1 MVTDVSDDRLLSGLD
16 TAQREAVTTTAMP
29 LAVVAAAGAGKTR
42 VLTRRI
48 AHRVREG
55 SADPRHVLA
64 LTFTRDAAA
73 ELQRRL
79 RALDLREPVEA
90 GTFHSVA
97 LRLLRD
103 RAELKHQAAPQV
115 ADDRL
120 RLVRECI
127 TQLRL
132 QCDPWGAM
140 TDIDWAR
147 ARMVEAVHFQA
158 ACRAERRRSAVPAGR
173 FAELLDAYSAL
184 KRRRGVLDFD
194 DLLAG
199 VLHAMRTD
207 AQWADAVRWRY
218 RHFFVDEAQDMNPLQ
233 LAVLEALRDGRP
245 DLCLVGD
252 PRQAIYGWNGADH
265 STLANVEQRF
275 PGVTVIRLGT
285 NHRCSPE
292 IVRAGAAALAASG
305 QDDTTGS
312 SLANGRPISSASL
325 PDEHAEATHVA
336 QHVRDLLL
344 NVPAHDIA
352 VLARTNDQV
361 ALLRK
366 ALQSAG
372 ISTQTSAATPLQ
384 AALLDAYRCTS
395 RERLAE
401 WVEHTY
407 LEGDTDA
414 QRVAGEADRYLS
426 SSATGSFRT
435 WVETRSPFDH
445 LELQPDAQAVSVL
458 TFHSAKGREW
468 SAVVVA
474 GVDDAMVPHSSASS
488 AAQLHE
494 EARLF
499 YVAITRA
506 EQHLHLTHP
515 LSRGGRPT
523 GASRWL
529 AAVEATVDRSP
540 AVAPPPR
547 PATPADPMQ
556 ALRAWRTAVARS
568 AGLSEHAICS
578 DRVLRSLLDERP
590 PDTRSL
596 AARLGITETAAARL
610 RPLPA

>member
-1 MVTDVSDDRLLSGLD
+1 MSDDPLLSGLD

-55 SADPRHVLA
+55 TADARHVLA
-64 LTFTRDAAA
+64 LTFTRDAAG

-79 RALDLREPVEA
+79 RALDMHEPVDA
-90 GTFHSVA
+90 GTFHSIA

-103 RAELKHQAAPQV
+103 RAEAKLQPAPQV

-132 QCDPWGAM
+132 QCDPYGAM

-147 ARMVEAVHFQA
+147 ARLVEPQHFQA
-158 ACRAERRRSAVPAGR
+158 ASRSEKRRSAVPAAR
-173 FAELLDAYSAL
+173 FGELFDAYSQL

-194 DLLAG
+194 DLLNG
-199 VLHAMRTD
+199 VLQAMRSD
-207 AQWADAVRWRY
+207 PSWAEAVRWRY

-265 STLANVEQRF
+265 TTLSEVERRF
-275 PGVTVIRLGT
+275 PGVTVLRLGT

-292 IVRAGAAALAASG
+292 VVRAGAAALGASG
-305 QDDTTGS
+305 QADTTSS
-312 SLANGRPISSASL
+312 SLPEGRPVTFAAL
-325 PDEHAEATHVA
+325 PDEHAEAAHVA
-336 QHVRDLLL
+336 HHVRDLLL
-344 NVPAHDIA
+344 NVPAHQVA
-352 VLARTNDQV
+352 VLARTNELVGVLQR
-361 ALLRK
+361 ALT
-366 ALQSAG
+366 SAG
-372 ISTQTSAATPLQ
+372 INTQTSAATPLQ
-384 AALLDAYRCTS
+384 AALLDAYRCPN

-401 WVEHTY
+401 WVEHTF
-407 LEGDTDA
+407 LEGDPDQ
-414 QRVAGEADRYLS
+414 QRVASEADRYLS

-435 WVETRSPFDH
+435 WVDTRTPFDH
-445 LELQPDAQAVSVL
+445 LELRPDTQAVSVL
-458 TFHSAKGREW
+458 TFHGAKGREW
-468 SAVVVA
+468 WAVVVA
-474 GVDDAMVPHSSASS
+474 GTDDSMVPHASASTP
-488 AAQLHE
+488 AQLHE

-506 EQHLHLTHP
+506 ERHLHLTHA
-515 LSRGGRPT
+515 LSRNGRTVAP
-523 GASRWL
+523 SRWL
-529 AAVEATVDRSP
+529 AAVEATVDHSP
-540 AVAPPPR
+540 PVAPPPR
-547 PATPADPMQ
+547 PATPADPL
-556 ALRAWRTAVARS
+556 APLREWRMAIARS
-568 AGLSEHAICS
+568 AGLSEQAVCS
-578 DRVLRSLLDERP
+578 DRVLRSLLSEP
-590 PDTRSL
+590 PTDLAAL